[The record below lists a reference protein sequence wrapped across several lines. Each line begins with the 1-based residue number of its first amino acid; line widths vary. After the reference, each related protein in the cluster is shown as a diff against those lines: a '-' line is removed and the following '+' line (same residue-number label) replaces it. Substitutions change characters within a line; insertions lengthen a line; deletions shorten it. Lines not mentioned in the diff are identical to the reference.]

1 MTVHNTLVS
10 RRRLL
15 RSLGWAGLSSLG
27 WAGLSACERKVV
39 AFKSADITGAP
50 YAQKLSLPDAT
61 GRLRS
66 LSDFKGKV
74 VVVFFGYTQCPDVC
88 PTTLAE
94 LAAVKKALG
103 PDGERLQ
110 ALFVTID
117 PERDTPEVLKTYVN
131 SFDPSFLALR
141 GTLEQTQAVAKEFKV
156 YFAKVPGKTPTSY
169 TMDHSAGNFVLDTRG
184 QVRLL
189 VRNGTGVDAWVADVK
204 ALLSQA

>member
-1 MTVHNTLVS
+1 MTIHTLIS
-10 RRRLL
+10 RRRALQ
-15 RSLGWAGLSSLG
+15 SVGCAGLYSVGLL
-27 WAGLSACERKVV
+27 GLSACERKVV
-39 AFKSADITGAP
+39 SFKSTDITGIA
-50 YAQKLSLPDAT
+50 YAKKLNLPDAE
-61 GRLRS
+61 GRARD

-110 ALFVTID
+110 ALFITID
-117 PERDTPEVLKTYVN
+117 PERDTPEVLKTYVT
-131 SFDPSFLALR
+131 SFDPSFVALR
-141 GTLEQTQAVAKEFKV
+141 GSVEQTQAVAKDFKI
-156 YFAKVPGKTPTSY
+156 YFSKIPGKTPTSY
-169 TMDHSAGNFVLDTRG
+169 TMDHSAGNFVFDTRG
-184 QVRLL
+184 EARLL